1 MSCFATRR
9 DVMDVSDP
17 APRVNFELMAKHMN
31 KKVKLVGEVGQA
43 MATATAC

>member
-1 MSCFATRR
+1 MSCFATRW
-9 DVMDVSDP
+9 DAMDVSDP

-43 MATATAC
+43 TVTATAW